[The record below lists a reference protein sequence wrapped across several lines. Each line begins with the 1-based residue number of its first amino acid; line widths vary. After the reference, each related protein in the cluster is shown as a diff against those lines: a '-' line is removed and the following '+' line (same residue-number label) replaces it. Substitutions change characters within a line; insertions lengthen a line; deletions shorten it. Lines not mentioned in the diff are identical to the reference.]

1 MDKGFLE
8 IKKVNLNDLMQSV
21 FAEPLCRDETV
32 AFMETDA
39 EKTLLFPI
47 DSIVSVTSYDGET
60 FYREG
65 VDFTIVNGN
74 LKLLEG
80 SSIPR
85 ITLEQY
91 YHHANSSLRTIWN
104 GEEVSTLWGEGAL
117 SPYQVKV
124 TYRHGQ
130 KWDGFL
136 QESYSEVYGDFI
148 KKLQN
153 GENVTV
159 FFAGD
164 SITLGAS
171 ASWIMGTKPYQLS
184 YPILFVQAL
193 ADLFGY
199 TVRFEPANLDRT
211 ASVPQND
218 YVAGERGVITYV
230 NTGVGGWN
238 SVQGVENSNEYI
250 VDKVKAHGC
259 DLFIIGYGMNDV
271 GHAPAVT
278 RANVKT
284 MADAARK
291 ASPHTAIAILA
302 TMVPNPAG
310 IGWYGNQ
317 YKQEPELMALAEE
330 YRNSGVACGVCRMTS
345 ISLSVLKRKIFHDY
359 SGNNINH
366 PNDFFVRLYAQAML
380 QTVIGYENMQ

>member
-8 IKKVNLNDLMQSV
+8 IKKTKLNDLMQSV
-21 FAEPLCRDETV
+21 FSEPLCRDETV

-39 EKTLLFPI
+39 EKALLFPI
-47 DSIVSVTSYDGET
+47 DSIASVTSYDGEIT
-60 FYREG
+60 YREG
-65 VDFTIVNGN
+65 VDFAVVNGN
-74 LKLLEG
+74 LVLLEG

-85 ITLEQY
+85 MTLEKY
-91 YHHANSSLRTIWN
+91 YHHTNNSLRTMWN
-104 GEEVSTLWGEGAL
+104 GEEAPTLWGEGEL

-171 ASWIMGTKPYQLS
+171 ASWLMGTKPYQLS

-193 ADLFGY
+193 ADLFDY
-199 TVRFEPANLDRT
+199 TVRFAPANLEKT

-218 YVAGERGVITYV
+218 HVAGNRGVITYV

-238 SVQGVENSNEYI
+238 SPKGVETANEYI
-250 VDKVKAHGC
+250 VDKVKEHGC

-271 GHAPAVT
+271 GHDPAVT

-291 ASPHTAIAILA
+291 VAPHTAIAILA

-317 YKQEPELMALAEE
+317 YKQEPEFMALAEE
-330 YRNSGVACGVCRMTS
+330 YRRAGVACGVCRMTS

>member
-1 MDKGFLE
+1 MDKEFLE
-8 IKKVNLNDLMQSV
+8 IKKTKLNDLMQSV

-39 EKTLLFPI
+39 EKALLFPI
-47 DSIVSVTSYDGET
+47 DSIASVTSYDGET
-60 FYREG
+60 TYREG
-65 VDFTIVNGN
+65 VDFAVVNGN
-74 LKLLEG
+74 LVLLEG

-85 ITLEQY
+85 MTLEKY
-91 YHHANSSLRTIWN
+91 YHHTNNSLRTMWN
-104 GEEVSTLWGEGAL
+104 GEETPTLWGEGEL

-171 ASWIMGTKPYQLS
+171 ASWLMGTKPYQLS

-193 ADLFGY
+193 ADLFDY
-199 TVRFEPANLDRT
+199 TVRFAPANLEKT

-218 YVAGERGVITYV
+218 HVAGNRGVITYV

-238 SVQGVENSNEYI
+238 SPKGVETANEYI
-250 VDKVKAHGC
+250 VDKVKEHGC

-271 GHAPAVT
+271 GHDPAVT

-291 ASPHTAIAILA
+291 VAPHTAIAILA

-317 YKQEPELMALAEE
+317 YKQEPEFMALAEE
-330 YRNSGVACGVCRMTS
+330 YRRAGVACGVCRMTS

>member
-1 MDKGFLE
+1 M
-8 IKKVNLNDLMQSV
+8 
-21 FAEPLCRDETV
+21 
-32 AFMETDA
+32 
-39 EKTLLFPI
+39 
-47 DSIVSVTSYDGET
+47 
-60 FYREG
+60 
-65 VDFTIVNGN
+65 
-74 LKLLEG
+74 
-80 SSIPR
+80 
-85 ITLEQY
+85 
-91 YHHANSSLRTIWN
+91 
-104 GEEVSTLWGEGAL
+104 
-117 SPYQVKV
+117 
-124 TYRHGQ
+124 
-130 KWDGFL
+130 
-136 QESYSEVYGDFI
+136 
-148 KKLQN
+148 QN

-171 ASWIMGTKPYQLS
+171 ASWLMGTKPYQLS

-193 ADLFGY
+193 ADLFDY
-199 TVRFEPANLDRT
+199 TVRFAPANLEKT

-218 YVAGERGVITYV
+218 HVAGNRGVITYV

-238 SVQGVENSNEYI
+238 SPKGVETANEYI
-250 VDKVKAHGC
+250 VDKVKEHGC

-271 GHAPAVT
+271 GHDPAVT

-291 ASPHTAIAILA
+291 VAPHTAIAILA

-317 YKQEPELMALAEE
+317 YKQEPEFMALAEE
-330 YRNSGVACGVCRMTS
+330 YRRAGVACGVCRMTS